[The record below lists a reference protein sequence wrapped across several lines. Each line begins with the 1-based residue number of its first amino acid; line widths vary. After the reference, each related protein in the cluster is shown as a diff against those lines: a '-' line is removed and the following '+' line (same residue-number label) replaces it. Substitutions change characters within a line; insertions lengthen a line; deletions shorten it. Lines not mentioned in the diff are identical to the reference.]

1 MKITT
6 SLFASKKVSLERSD
20 VDQVGMFGAI
30 NRSQYAPQSS
40 STGEFN
46 QQKDC
51 LLFREFERIYYE
63 LKYEELEFIRRVT
76 GCGKPCNYL
85 EYKFHGDA
93 IPSSFKLSE
102 SSNYFVFSLLAH
114 TRFTSVAKEEL
125 LYPSSTMVA
134 EVGGTL
140 GLFLGFSFM
149 TIWDGAIWMRDYFG
163 FCKST

>member
-1 MKITT
+1 MHHNR
-6 SLFASKKVSLERSD
+6 AAQVSL
-20 VDQVGMFGAI
+20 I
-30 NRSQYAPQSS
+30 NKK
-40 STGEFN
+40 G
-46 QQKDC
+46 C

-85 EYKFHGDA
+85 EYKFHGEA
-93 IPSSFKLSE
+93 IPSSFKLSD
-102 SSNYFVFSLLAH
+102 SSNYFVFSLLAQ
-114 TRFTSVAKEEL
+114 TRFTSVEKEEL

-163 FCKST
+163 FCKSS

>member
-1 MKITT
+1 MLIVSDKSVPKIEMG
-6 SLFASKKVSLERSD
+6 EREPFLD
-20 VDQVGMFGAI
+20 ERDCLA
-30 NRSQYAPQSS
+30 YH
-40 STGEFN
+40 
-46 QQKDC
+46 QQNEW

-63 LKYEELEFIRRVT
+63 VKYEELEFIRRVT

-85 EYKFHGDA
+85 EYKFHGEA
-93 IPSSFKLSE
+93 IPSSFKLSG
-102 SSNYFVFSLLAH
+102 SSNYFVFSLLAQ
-114 TRFTSVAKEEL
+114 TRFTSVEKEEL